1 MLFAALFLLAVPQRS
16 FAGALTWPSDGEVLS
31 LGPHL
36 EYLVDQSGDLK
47 LRDAQ
52 AGGDA
57 WTSLAQDTA
66 SFGYTSDVYWFRT
79 ALPATAPDAQSAFL
93 HIGYPL
99 LDEVDFFELDAS
111 SSSPNRTISV
121 GDRKSFDARHLSHR
135 HFLFDVE
142 PSNTTRE
149 IYFRIK
155 TTSSMT
161 VPNHQHSSNLS
172 HQR

>member
-1 MLFAALFLLAVPQRS
+1 MLFVALFFLALPQRS
-16 FAGALTWPSDGEVLS
+16 FAGALTWPSNGEVLS

-99 LDEVDFFELDAS
+99 LDEVDF
-111 SSSPNRTISV
+111 
-121 GDRKSFDARHLSHR
+121 LS
-135 HFLFDVE
+135 
-142 PSNTTRE
+142 
-149 IYFRIK
+149 
-155 TTSSMT
+155 
-161 VPNHQHSSNLS
+161 
-172 HQR
+172 